1 MVKNR
6 VFMAVNKKLTDA
18 DGKVHSTTVYKEGAE
33 GTGVTLPFPCM
44 FCKDKSTGLAT
55 HAFRTRKERN
65 QHANFCPDPMP
76 RG

>member
-6 VFMAVNKKLTDA
+6 VFLAVNRKVG
-18 DGKVHSTTVYKEGAE
+18 GKTTVVYKEGAE

-44 FCKDKSTGLAT
+44 FCRDKGTGLAT

-76 RG
+76 KN